1 VSLWPSLIAIGVFGL
16 FVVALLLR
24 RRMDLIWLFAAGCC
38 VMVLT
43 YYGSLG
49 SLVDMISVNEGAR
62 YYYVP
67 QAVFAL
73 VVLGLAATGHDI
85 VAKLSWIVV
94 VWLVVVGMARYF
106 RTLDYVAH
114 DCSWPRLA
122 QRSEGVAQRSKP
134 RSEYMAKGVGDAA
147 DSPRQGPNPVRVGRA
162 AGSAPLTGIRPKGA
176 RRATSP
182 RSRRSPH
189 PSPASS
195 RCRRAPPSGSACG
208 RDRCRNG

>member
-1 VSLWPSLIAIGVFGL
+1 MPLYKYVANRVLTAVQNILFSEFHTGYRAWSRDVLLRLPLLACSDDFVFDNQMITQALFFGFRVGAIGVFGL

-49 SLVDMISVNEGAR
+49 TLVDMISVNEGAR

-94 VWLVVVGMARYF
+94 VWLVVVGMARVFSDIGLY
-106 RTLDYVAH
+106 
-114 DCSWPRLA
+114 CS
-122 QRSEGVAQRSKP
+122 
-134 RSEYMAKGVGDAA
+134 
-147 DSPRQGPNPVRVGRA
+147 
-162 AGSAPLTGIRPKGA
+162 
-176 RRATSP
+176 
-182 RSRRSPH
+182 
-189 PSPASS
+189 
-195 RCRRAPPSGSACG
+195 
-208 RDRCRNG
+208 